1 MKKLFILLILVLSCF
16 IYGEEKVL
24 YNKVITN
31 SNPKIRVATYNIAAG
46 ANNFKVDLKLT
57 AETIKKINPDI
68 IAIQEVDRNTERS
81 GRTDQIKVLSELTGY
96 NYVYGKTIDFQGGE
110 YGIAVLSK
118 HPIVSNEIIKLPY
131 TNTDTKKE
139 EEPRIAL
146 VTKVDVPGFE
156 VPVTFINTHLDWH
169 EDPNIRLQQVRT
181 INEVTLD
188 MRGIK
193 ILAGDFND
201 TLNSVI
207 GREMERY
214 WTTVFDGKTDHRT
227 WPAVNPEV
235 AIDQI
240 FLNNAQVWKVEK
252 VYVPNT
258 GTEKD
263 TDWKTVSDHIP
274 VIVDLKLLEQ

>member
-16 IYGEEKVL
+16 IYGEENVL
-24 YNKVITN
+24 YNQVITN
-31 SNPKIRVATYNIAAG
+31 SNHKNRVATYNIAAG

-57 AETIKKINPDI
+57 ANAIKKINPDI
-68 IAIQEVDRNTERS
+68 IALQEVDRNTERS
-81 GRTDQIKVLSELTGY
+81 GKIDQIKILSELTGY

-110 YGIAVLSK
+110 YGVAVLSK
-118 HPIVSNEIIKLPY
+118 YPIVSHEIIRLPY
-131 TNTDTKKE
+131 TDTLTKKE

-169 EDPNIRLQQVRT
+169 KDPNIRLQQVRA
-181 INEVTLD
+181 INEATAD
-188 MRGIK
+188 IRGIK

-201 TLNSVI
+201 TLNSAV
-207 GREMERY
+207 GKEMESY

-227 WPAVNPEV
+227 WPAINPEV
-235 AIDQI
+235 AIDLI
-240 FLNNAQVWKVEK
+240 FLSNAQVWKVEK

-263 TDWKTVSDHIP
+263 ADWKTVSDHIP